1 MNCRAAFHKLVKT
14 RFEVFKEDG
23 LCGTTLL
30 EGDRGDDVE
39 NNNDV
44 NDDCNGDCN
53 DDDDDDDNDDC
64 NGDDEDD
71 DNDDCKGN
79 DDEDDG
85 DNSDNDDIDAGDAT
99 SYPSHPC
106 RHLRLQS

>member
-23 LCGTTLL
+23 LCGKTLL

-39 NNNDV
+39 NN
-44 NDDCNGDCN
+44 
-53 DDDDDDDNDDC
+53 DDDNDDC

-85 DNSDNDDIDAGDAT
+85 DNKDNDDNDAGDAT
-99 SYPSHPC
+99 SYPSNPC